1 MPQSGDE
8 CGQVPAGR
16 FADERR
22 AASTA
27 RNNFRVVE
35 RMRNEAKVI
44 LRRKL
49 EWGMCH
55 RRSCRNRRRGGD
67 TFPATV
73 ISAGC
78 LVFSRSE
85 AQAERSGNSRQP
97 APFLRRKWE
106 SPEVH
111 PRGFRFF
118 GAASLPL
125 TQLLCLLSF
134 GCCGRAASP
143 LLLKEKNC

>member
-78 LVFSRSE
+78 LVFSRSG

-97 APFLRRKWE
+97 APSPCVENGKAPRFILGAFAFSARPLCRSLSCCVCFLSVVAGVR
-106 SPEVH
+106 
-111 PRGFRFF
+111 
-118 GAASLPL
+118 
-125 TQLLCLLSF
+125 
-134 GCCGRAASP
+134 
-143 LLLKEKNC
+143 LLLYF